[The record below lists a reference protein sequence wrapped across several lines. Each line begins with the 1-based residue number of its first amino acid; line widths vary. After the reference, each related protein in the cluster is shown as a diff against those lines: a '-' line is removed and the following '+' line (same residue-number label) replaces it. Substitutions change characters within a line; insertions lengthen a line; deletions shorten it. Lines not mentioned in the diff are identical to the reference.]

1 MKDWLPF
8 LIVLLL
14 TSALHADELVV
25 AQAHLQQAESHVRSG
40 SLFAAVEEYRK
51 AIAAGIEDAAVEQ
64 QLSILL
70 YHQGFVDEATA
81 AMERAVDIEPDTDYL
96 HHELGVLY
104 FSRNRWSDARRH
116 FLESLRINP
125 VQSDSHYYLAQ
136 LFTRSNNLA
145 AARLFARSAMELGH
159 PARDLGMRLD
169 LSEHAD
175 GKTVWKRDDSR
186 IYLRQMLVDK
196 RPVADQ
202 ILARI
207 AAGEAF
213 ELFARDGTGGGNPHR
228 GGYAGGFVPSE
239 LHPDIVS
246 ALTFVKAFSPA
257 QLLEL
262 DNGINIIQRVAPL
275 DWDYIDALT
284 AFDQAADLLVFERD
298 AMLEAEKMDTGQA
311 KAAELEGPPAVATQD
326 ENQMQVA
333 VVDEVREQLVS
344 AQLENTSPGK
354 EPVTTAQIEPRVQV
368 AEKPKARPKP
378 VKKAVAAKVVKK
390 KAAPEPVQQE
400 AVAEV
405 EPKREIIE
413 GEQPTLYFKMPQRPS
428 ARPKQFLVQVGA
440 FREKWYAQKRIERL
454 KTFGFDGYLREEKRN
469 RTRWY
474 IAIASAYATYG
485 EAHTAVAELKKNGVD
500 AFVLQRR

>member
-1 MKDWLPF
+1 MKFWIPL
-8 LIVLLL
+8 LIVLLFSSQL
-14 TSALHADELVV
+14 CADDLVIG
-25 AQAHLQQAESHVRSG
+25 QAHLQQAESHVRSG

-81 AMERAVDIEPDTDYL
+81 AMERAVEIEPDTDYL

-104 FSRNRWSDARRH
+104 FARDRWSDARRH

-136 LFTRSNNLA
+136 LFMRSNNLV
-145 AARLFARSAMELGH
+145 AARLFARSALELGH
-159 PARDLGMRLD
+159 PARDVAIRLNLTD
-169 LSEHAD
+169 YAD
-175 GKTVWKRDDSR
+175 EKTVWKRDDSR

-213 ELFARDGTGGGNPHR
+213 ELFARDGIGGGNPHR
-228 GGYAGGFVPSE
+228 GGYAGGFLPSE

-246 ALTFVKAFSPA
+246 VLTFVKAFSPA

-262 DNGINIIQRVAPL
+262 DSGINIIQRVAPL
-275 DWDYIDALT
+275 DWNYIDSLI
-284 AFDQAADLLVFERD
+284 AFDQAADLLT
-298 AMLEAEKMDTGQA
+298 AEKEAIFKAEKVDARQA
-311 KAAELEGPPAVATQD
+311 KVVEPGESPPVIVESGENQKRAAAVEEGKEKSESARSEEALPRKESVATDQVKPR
-326 ENQMQVA
+326 EQVA
-333 VVDEVREQLVS
+333 
-344 AQLENTSPGK
+344 
-354 EPVTTAQIEPRVQV
+354 I
-368 AEKPKARPKP
+368 KPKAKP
-378 VKKAVAAKVVKK
+378 ARKPEKAVKK
-390 KAAPEPVQQE
+390 KTPPESVQQK
-400 AVAEV
+400 ATAEV
-405 EPKREIIE
+405 KAKSAIIE
-413 GEQPTLYFKMPQRPS
+413 GEQPTLFFKMPQRPS

-440 FREKWYAQKRIERL
+440 FREKWYALKRIERL
-454 KTFGFDGYLREEKRN
+454 KEFGFNGYLREEQRSK
-469 RTRWY
+469 TRWY

-485 EAHTAVAELKKNGVD
+485 EAHSAVAELKKSGVD
-500 AFVLQRR
+500 AFVLKRR